1 VILANLLSLT
11 VNLIVFASTG
21 RDTEWV
27 KGRLLVVPALLTVP
41 LGAVVARTM
50 PPAPLMVV
58 IGLLVILALGAVV
71 LSPRARVLR
80 GRRGA
85 VGAGA
90 ASLFMNVTAGVG
102 GPAIVPLYGHHRL
115 GAPQVRRDL
124 PVLLH
129 LRQPHLAARQGR
141 APQRVRGRPRRLG
154 VALVVGLA
162 CGQALARRVDPTL
175 VGFTGPTA

>member
-1 VILANLLSLT
+1 M
-11 VNLIVFASTG
+11 
-21 RDTEWV
+21 
-27 KGRLLVVPALLTVP
+27 VPALLTVP

-102 GPAIVPLYGHHRL
+102 GPAIVL
-115 GAPQVRRDL
+115 
-124 PVLLH
+124 
-129 LRQPHLAARQGR
+129 
-141 APQRVRGRPRRLG
+141 
-154 VALVVGLA
+154 
-162 CGQALARRVDPTL
+162 
-175 VGFTGPTA
+175 

>member
-1 VILANLLSLT
+1 MTVQLVRLPLGVLTAALTQRITGIGFARVCAALLVLIAGPSQGVILANLLSLT

-71 LSPRARVLR
+71 LSLRARVLR

-85 VGAGA
+85 VGAGT
-90 ASLFMNVTAGVG
+90 ASGFMNVTAGVG
-102 GPAIVPLYGHHRL
+102 GPAIVL
-115 GAPQVRRDL
+115 
-124 PVLLH
+124 
-129 LRQPHLAARQGR
+129 
-141 APQRVRGRPRRLG
+141 
-154 VALVVGLA
+154 
-162 CGQALARRVDPTL
+162 
-175 VGFTGPTA
+175 